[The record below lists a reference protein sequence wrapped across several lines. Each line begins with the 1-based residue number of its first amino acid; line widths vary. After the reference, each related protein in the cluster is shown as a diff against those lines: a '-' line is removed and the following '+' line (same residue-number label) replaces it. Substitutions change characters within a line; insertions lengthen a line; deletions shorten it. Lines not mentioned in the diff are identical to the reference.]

1 MCATVF
7 SISVNLNQRDI
18 LAPLTNLI
26 GNFFRLRKLNTPFM
40 HTFSNL
46 IFVGQDLGLRET

>member
-7 SISVNLNQRDI
+7 SISVNFNQRDI
-18 LAPLTNLI
+18 LGPLTNLI
-26 GNFFRLRKLNTPFM
+26 GNFFRLRKLNIPFM

>member
-7 SISVNLNQRDI
+7 SISVNFNQRDI

-46 IFVGQDLGLRET
+46 IFVEQDLGLRET